1 MDAWCAHW
9 LGSWSSVFINSL
21 MYLYSLYLGVFI
33 LRVEYAKQRLK
44 YGILFIFSPVY
55 EYSNLEYGHVPV

>member
-1 MDAWCAHW
+1 MQPQENELRNSPDAHILSFLSGAQ
-9 LGSWSSVFINSL
+9 VTN
-21 MYLYSLYLGVFI
+21 
-33 LRVEYAKQRLK
+33 LRVEYVEQRLK